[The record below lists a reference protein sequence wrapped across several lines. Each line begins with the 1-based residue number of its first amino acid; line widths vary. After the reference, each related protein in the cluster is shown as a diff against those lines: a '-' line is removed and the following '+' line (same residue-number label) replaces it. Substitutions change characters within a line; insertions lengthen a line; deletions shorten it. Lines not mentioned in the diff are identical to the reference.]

1 MKILAFD
8 TAVTGCS
15 VAVYDSSLDQS
26 WVERLETERG
36 QAEFLVPM
44 IQTAMKKAGLGFH
57 DLDRIAVTIG
67 PGSFT
72 GVRIGLATAR
82 ALSLASSKPLVGIS
96 TLELLLA
103 QSGATGDTLVLVDT
117 KRDDFYGQ
125 VFGSVAQEARIWQP
139 SEVEA
144 SGLRVVQEIP
154 DPVVLARLALGASL
168 STEMPQPIYLREAEV
183 STPKRAAPTTI

>member
-15 VAVYDSSLDQS
+15 VAVYDSSLDRS

-36 QAEFLVPM
+36 QAEFLVPL
-44 IQTAMKKAGLGFH
+44 IEAAMKQAGVTFA
-57 DLDRIAVTIG
+57 DLERIAVTNG

-82 ALSLASSKPLVGIS
+82 AMALASGKPLIGVS
-96 TLELLLA
+96 TLDLLYA
-103 QSGATGDTLVLVDT
+103 QSGGAGDALVVVDT

-125 VFGSVAQEARIWQP
+125 VFGSAPQEARIWSQD
-139 SEVEA
+139 EVKSA
-144 SGLRVVQEIP
+144 GLSVVQDVP
-154 DPVVLARLALGASL
+154 DPVVLAKMAAAAPLP
-168 STEMPQPIYLREAEV
+168 TQMPMPVYLRGAEV
-183 STPKRAAPTTI
+183 STPKRVAPTAV

>member
-8 TAVTGCS
+8 TAVMGCS
-15 VAVYDSSLDQS
+15 VAVYDSGLDRS

-44 IQTAMKKAGLGFH
+44 IQSVMQKADVGFA

-82 ALSLASSKPLVGIS
+82 ALSLASGKPLVGIS

-103 QSGATGDTLVLVDT
+103 QSGVTGDALVLVDT

-125 VFGSVAQEARIWQP
+125 VFGSAAQEARIWQP
-139 SEVEA
+139 AEVES
-144 SGLRVVQEIP
+144 SGFVTVQEIP
-154 DPVVLARLALGASL
+154 DPVMLAKLAIATPLQGD
-168 STEMPQPIYLREAEV
+168 MPNPIYLRDAEV
-183 STPKRAAPTTI
+183 STPKRAAPTAI

>member
-8 TAVTGCS
+8 TAVMGCS
-15 VAVYDSSLDQS
+15 VAVYDSSLDRS

-44 IQTAMKKAGLGFH
+44 IQSVMQKANVGFA
-57 DLDRIAVTIG
+57 DLDLIAVTIG

-82 ALSLASSKPLVGIS
+82 ALSLASGKPLVGIS

-103 QSGATGDTLVLVDT
+103 QSGVTGDALVLVDT

-125 VFGSVAQEARIWQP
+125 VFGSAAQEARIWQP
-139 SEVEA
+139 AEVEV
-144 SGLRVVQEIP
+144 SEFVTVQEIP
-154 DPVVLARLALGASL
+154 DPVVLAKLAVTAPLQVD
-168 STEMPQPIYLREAEV
+168 MPNPIYLRDAEV
-183 STPKRAAPTTI
+183 STPKRAAPTAI

>member
-1 MKILAFD
+1 M
-8 TAVTGCS
+8 GCS
-15 VAVYDSSLDQS
+15 VAVYDSGLDRS

-44 IQTAMKKAGLGFH
+44 IQSVMQKADVGFA

-82 ALSLASSKPLVGIS
+82 ALSLASGKPLVGIS

-103 QSGATGDTLVLVDT
+103 QSGVTGDALVLVDT

-125 VFGSVAQEARIWQP
+125 VFGSAAQEARIWQP
-139 SEVEA
+139 AEVES
-144 SGLRVVQEIP
+144 SGFVTVQEIP
-154 DPVVLARLALGASL
+154 DPVMLAKLAIATPLQGD
-168 STEMPQPIYLREAEV
+168 MPNPIYLRDAEV
-183 STPKRAAPTTI
+183 STPKRAAPTAI

>member
-1 MKILAFD
+1 LKILAFD
-8 TAVTGCS
+8 TAVMGCS
-15 VAVYDSSLDQS
+15 VAVYDSSLDRS

-44 IQTAMKKAGLGFH
+44 IQSVMQKANVGFA
-57 DLDRIAVTIG
+57 DLDLIAVTIG

-82 ALSLASSKPLVGIS
+82 ALSLASGKPLVGIS

-103 QSGATGDTLVLVDT
+103 QSGVTGDALVLVDT

-125 VFGSVAQEARIWQP
+125 VFGSAAQEARIWQP
-139 SEVEA
+139 AEVEV
-144 SGLRVVQEIP
+144 SEFVTVQEIP
-154 DPVVLARLALGASL
+154 DPVVLAKLAVTAPLQVD
-168 STEMPQPIYLREAEV
+168 MPNPIYLRDAEV
-183 STPKRAAPTTI
+183 STPKRAAPTAI

>member
-8 TAVTGCS
+8 TAVTGCG
-15 VAVYDSSLDQS
+15 VAVYDSSLGQS

-44 IQTAMKKAGLGFH
+44 IQSVMQKAGVGFP

-82 ALSLASSKPLVGIS
+82 ALSLASGKPLVGVS
-96 TLELLLA
+96 TLDLLLE
-103 QSGATGDTLVLVDT
+103 QSGVAGDVLVLVDT

-125 VFGSVAQEARIWQP
+125 VFGSAAQEPRIWKP
-139 SEVEA
+139 EEAAA
-144 SGLRVVQEIP
+144 SGLKTVQETP
-154 DPVVLARLALGASL
+154 DPVALARYAVTAPLE
-168 STEMPQPIYLREAEV
+168 TEMPMPIYLRDAEV
-183 STPKRAAPTTI
+183 STPKRAAPTAI